1 MLLLSKQAGLVISTG
16 YYVGIVTYRILDTH
30 AYVELHVKSR
40 TQAFSTTPLRVQL
53 YDMHVY
59 MLTLKVGCVC
69 ACVSLC
75 VYTWYTLHIHAYL
88 YHV

>member
-16 YYVGIVTYRILDTH
+16 YYVGIGILDTH

-40 TQAFSTTPLRVQL
+40 TPAFSTTPLRVQL

-59 MLTLKVGCVC
+59 MLTHKVGCVC
-69 ACVSLC
+69 ACVSLY